1 MCMEMVKTQR
11 QKNVPKRSY
20 GVDISKEAQN
30 IITITTATIISITI
44 IIFFISVTIYYLW
57 NFVLDILTLTSEN
70 NYHYSHLISLFFF
83 SP

>member
-44 IIFFISVTIYYLW
+44 IIITIIIFFISVTIYYL
-57 NFVLDILTLTSEN
+57 
-70 NYHYSHLISLFFF
+70 
-83 SP
+83 

>member
-1 MCMEMVKTQR
+1 MSMEMVKTQQ
-11 QKNVPKRSY
+11 QKKVPKRSY
-20 GVDISKEAQN
+20 GIDISKEAQN
-30 IITITTATIISITI
+30 IITITTATIIIIAI

-57 NFVLDILTLTSEN
+57 NFVLNILTWTSEN